1 MNILKH
7 NDLNI
12 LIENIK
18 NKYIKEYL
26 YMQDITNDA
35 DDSYGDTDDES
46 DNSYDYSN
54 TEYDDMYYENNES
67 DEFDEEEEY
76 FDRVVEIK
84 DMNGLFNLLS
94 KTKALSSEDYHY
106 FKRNGFRV
114 FDFMVYGNTSKSY
127 VFVYNLETK
136 KSYCFNYDVKE
147 MGDYIKYELQE
158 YVEDY
163 F

>member
-35 DDSYGDTDDES
+35 DDSYDDTDDDS

-67 DEFDEEEEY
+67 DEEEY

-94 KTKALSSEDYHY
+94 KTKALSSKDYHY